1 MRRLFAVLLVCAV
14 SEPCLAQSVSQNV
27 LKREPHFLSP
37 YSVVFVDNGMCGVGN
52 VLKVTGSLG
61 TMRRKKVC
69 VPVPVSRVQASLVD
83 AIQ

>member
-1 MRRLFAVLLVCAV
+1 MRRVFAVLLVCVV
-14 SEPCLAQSVSQNV
+14 SAPCLAQSISSNV

-52 VLKVTGSLG
+52 VMKITGALG
-61 TMRRKKVC
+61 SMRRKKIC

>member
-1 MRRLFAVLLVCAV
+1 MRSVFAVLFVCVV
-14 SEPCLAQSVSQNV
+14 SEPCLAQYVSQNF

-52 VLKVTGSLG
+52 VMKVTGALG
-61 TMRRKKVC
+61 SMRRKKVC
-69 VPVPVSRVQASLVD
+69 VPVQRVQASLVD